1 MRIKLFLS
9 LLVAGGLMAS
19 AQHQGY
25 KDGIEYYKAGQYANA
40 KTILENTLSDSAT
53 DKALANYYLGQIALI
68 NGDKAQAKSYF
79 DKGMALNAENA
90 YNYVGLG
97 SLDLINGNAAGA
109 ADNFKAA
116 KKLAKKDAEVPVAI
130 ARAYYNADPVKYAK
144 EIDKEM
150 AKARKD
156 SKSQEP
162 SIYVLEGDMLVDQ
175 QNYGEAAGRYE
186 SAITFDPNSPEAY
199 VKYANA
205 YFFVNKD
212 FAINKLQEYLNQHP
226 ESAMVQREL
235 AEKYFKADR
244 WRAASE
250 LYGKYIQNPNSFP
263 EDKSRYAVLLYW
275 GERYPE
281 AITTAKEILAENP
294 KDFQTQRV
302 LFLTQNAMGN
312 YEQAVKD
319 AEHFFNSNP
328 DGNFNVNDYTTYAA
342 ALSGMGQD
350 SLAIIQYETAVKKFP
365 ENGDLLKEI
374 SSVYNK
380 NKQYAMGAD
389 AYAAYL
395 ELQEN
400 PTPDDFYG
408 MATRYLQAAGA
419 ATDTL
424 QQRELSQKGIVYINK
439 VIENPNIKPMP
450 QFYQR
455 LAFLNIAGN
464 NKRPNDAAI
473 AALDKMVE
481 LLDQDPANMDPKNPN
496 NQLGLY
502 KNAYAFE
509 QAYYSAQKNEE
520 KLKEYIEKYNAI
532 NALLNPT
539 PATEE

>member
-9 LLVAGGLMAS
+9 LVLAGSLVGA

-25 KDGIEYYKAGQYANA
+25 KDGIEYYKAGQYDNA
-40 KTILENTLSDSAT
+40 KTILDRNINNSAT
-53 DKALANYYLGQIALI
+53 DKALANYYLGQIALAKG
-68 NGDKAQAKSYF
+68 NKAQAKSYF
-79 DKGMALNAENA
+79 DKGMSLNADNA

-97 SLDLINGNAAGA
+97 ALDLLNGNADA
-109 ADNFKAA
+109 ASDNFKTAQ
-116 KKLAKKDAEVPVAI
+116 KLAKKNAEVSVSI

-144 EIDKEM
+144 EIDKAM
-150 AKARKD
+150 TKARKD

-175 QNYGEAAGRYE
+175 QNYGDAAGRYE
-186 SAITFDPNSPEAY
+186 SAITFDPNNPEGY

-212 FAINKLQEYLNQHP
+212 YAIKKLEEYLALHP

-281 AITTAKEILAENP
+281 AITTAKEILANDP
-294 KDFQTQRV
+294 KNFQTLRV
-302 LFLTQNAMGN
+302 LFLTHNAMGD
-312 YEQAVKD
+312 YAQAVKE
-319 AEHFFNSNP
+319 AENFFNSNP
-328 DGNFNVNDYTTYAA
+328 GGNFNVNDYTTYAS
-342 ALSGMGQD
+342 ALSGIGQD
-350 SLAIIQYETAVKKFP
+350 SLAVLKYEEAVTKFP
-365 ENGDLLKEI
+365 GNDDLLKEI

-380 NKQYAMGAD
+380 NKQYAKGAD

-395 ELQEN
+395 DLQED

-424 QQRELSQKGIVYINK
+424 QQKELAKKGIVYINK
-439 VIENPNIKPMP
+439 IINNPNIKPIP

-464 NKRPNDAAI
+464 NKRPNAEAV
-473 AALDKMVE
+473 AALDKMIE
-481 LLDQDPANMDPKNPN
+481 LLDADPANMDPKNPN
-496 NQLGLY
+496 NLLNLY

-532 NALLNPT
+532 NKLLNPES
-539 PATEE
+539 AE